1 MRMDVT
7 DEWSVEQSPAPS
19 VPAGLLAMQPPVFR
33 PRDVDFWSNPAK
45 ELSRLAAAGA
55 VAAPVHGYYVV
66 VPHGR
71 VGDGSWRPTIEGFA
85 LALAQRVADADRVAL
100 VGVSA
105 ARLHGALPRALATAV
120 VAVGEQRRA
129 LKTEWGDIV
138 FVARDVGVLDVQRA
152 DTDLT
157 MGWVTTIEQTML
169 DMADRPTLGGIDPLA
184 ASDVLA
190 ALAPRAEWD
199 VVADL
204 ARRQRRRAAYA
215 RARWVADG
223 VIDADVPMPVVP
235 SHRDRYADRLGLRPV
250 ARTDPARFGVTA
262 QE

>member
-1 MRMDVT
+1 
-7 DEWSVEQSPAPS
+7 
-19 VPAGLLAMQPPVFR
+19 
-33 PRDVDFWSNPAK
+33 
-45 ELSRLAAAGA
+45 
-55 VAAPVHGYYVV
+55 
-66 VPHGR
+66 
-71 VGDGSWRPTIEGFA
+71 
-85 LALAQRVADADRVAL
+85 LAQRVADADRVAL

-129 LKTEWGDIV
+129 LETEWGDIV
-138 FVARDVGVLDVQRA
+138 FVTRDVGVLDVQRA

-157 MGWVTTIEQTML
+157 MGWVTTIEQTLL
-169 DMADRPTLGGIDPLA
+169 DIADRPTLGGIDPPA

-190 ALAPRAEWD
+190 ALAPRAEWG

-223 VIDADVPMPVVP
+223 VIDADAPMPDVP
-235 SHRDRYADRLGLRPV
+235 SHHDRYADPLGLRPV
-250 ARTDPARFGVTA
+250 AKTDPAPFGVA
-262 QE
+262 VEE